1 MRRLHKNYNSVE
13 VGVSAEKRSVEM
25 TDGQITLDTNTTL
38 KQAACYQ
45 QTCWQWRV
53 IYIILLVFTG

>member
-1 MRRLHKNYNSVE
+1 MRGLHKNYNSVE

-45 QTCWQWRV
+45 QTCW
-53 IYIILLVFTG
+53 